1 MVWVLNGK
9 SLITSP
15 STNNVKPVTLGI
27 VTCRDTEFHN
37 EEKGNMVYLEIKSK
51 NLCLF
56 CEEIQGKPTLQ
67 LKEKKIMELL
77 EEKAQKPFLFFHNKE
92 GSTSVFESV
101 AYPGWFIATPP
112 TAGQLV
118 TLTQERDITTNTN
131 FYLDLLN

>member
-1 MVWVLNGK
+1 MSGRKDW
-9 SLITSP
+9 TSP
-15 STNNVKPVTLGI
+15 TGSLTSSPFSLVFLVTLGI

-37 EEKGNMVYLEIKSK
+37 EEKGNMVYLEIKGK
-51 NLCLF
+51 TLYLF

-101 AYPGWFIATPP
+101 AYPGRFIATPP
-112 TAGQLV
+112 TAGQVV

-131 FYLDLLN
+131 FYG